1 MKKHPSIG
9 AKILRGISHM
19 RPAIPYILY
28 HHECW
33 DGTGYPEGLKGRE
46 IPIEARL
53 LAIVDVYDAISSRR
67 PYHPA
72 ISHHQVVEILRSES
86 EKRLDPDLLKIFIN
100 ILQLTHSVHG
110 CLKLHQTTA

>member
-1 MKKHPSIG
+1 MKKHPAMG
-9 AKILRGISHM
+9 ARILRGISHL

-28 HHECW
+28 HHERW

-53 LAIVDVYDAISSRR
+53 LALVDVYDAVTTKR

-72 ISHHQVVEILRSES
+72 RNLPEVIEIIKSES
-86 EKRLDPDLLKIFIN
+86 GRHFDPDLVPIFIN
-100 ILQLTHSVHG
+100 LIRQMNGNNIGS
-110 CLKLHQTTA
+110 